1 MAEVRITALA
11 VFEQV
16 VYQCHATTLDR
27 PERPV
32 LEVDAVLR
40 PGDAD
45 GALLLPVP
53 TFMALVGGPDQ
64 ANEPLQHLA
73 KAGRIVE
80 HQGIAHIRFP
90 LWSWS
95 GDERPLAI

>member
-1 MAEVRITALA
+1 MTGVRITALA

-16 VYQCHATTLDR
+16 VYQCHATSLDR

-32 LEVDAVLR
+32 LEVDAILR

-53 TFMALVGGPDQ
+53 TYMALVGGPSH

-80 HQGIAHIRFP
+80 HQGVAHIQFP
-90 LWSWS
+90 LWEWV
-95 GDERPLAI
+95 GDDRTIAS